1 QFSVRNFSTP
11 LQLIQYS
18 LICSVYF
25 HIFEYFPD
33 YQMYFEEISVFILFF
48 DDNFKPISFQ
58 TRNYAPNPTI
68 GA

>member
-1 QFSVRNFSTP
+1 
-11 LQLIQYS
+11 
-18 LICSVYF
+18 
-25 HIFEYFPD
+25 
-33 YQMYFEEISVFILFF
+33 MYFEEISVFILFF